1 LSHKH
6 NPQKK
11 LPIVARKRKRLP
23 KPKQLSLGL
32 LGSPTGREPEALI
45 QAGPGDEIR
54 EMKQEEID
62 RRRRLDEQRDR
73 LRK

>member
-11 LPIVARKRKRLP
+11 LPIVARKRLP

-32 LGSPTGREPEALI
+32 LGSPTSREPEALI